1 MERASRAHDDL
12 RGALVRA
19 VRQRTV
25 GLTHPPMPQFDAV
38 AFTRGEIEPMV
49 RGLFPRAEQ
58 ELVLSA
64 LAGSVVFLANTN
76 IEVCAN
82 AEPRV
87 PRGDLNT
94 LSLSHVRSTN
104 CRPFSGSAR
113 ILWFEMT
120 SPTSAFVVWS

>member
-1 MERASRAHDDL
+1 MCKLFDEHSGQAQLLLIGGIEQLLAIAIPDIE
-12 RGALVRA
+12 
-19 VRQRTV
+19 TI
-25 GLTHPPMPQFDAV
+25 TQFDAV
-38 AFTRGEIEPMV
+38 AFTRGKIEPMV

-87 PRGDLNT
+87 PRGDFEHVVAEQRQIHE
-94 LSLSHVRSTN
+94 LSS
-104 CRPFSGSAR
+104 
-113 ILWFEMT
+113 I
-120 SPTSAFVVWS
+120 